1 MSAEDASLSA
11 WFMDRVPLRQ
21 QANLQQSAV
30 SYYTKGEALAW
41 LLDLEVRARTAGE
54 KTLDD
59 VMRLLWQRFWN
70 GVTTS
75 YYLQGHGY
83 ADDDVRQAFDD
94 VTRSDFSDFFRRYVA
109 GVEELPYGLTLG
121 RVGMR
126 LVSDAGSSE
135 YRIESDP
142 DATDDER
149 RLGAAWLE
157 GR

>member
-1 MSAEDASLSA
+1 MSAEAASLSA

-21 QANLQQSAV
+21 QANLHNSAI

-41 LLDLEVRARTAGE
+41 LLDLEVRARTGGE

-70 GVTTS
+70 GATTS

-83 ADDDVRQAFDD
+83 ADADVRQALND
-94 VTRSDFSDFFRRYVA
+94 VTQTDFGGFFQRYVE
-109 GVEELPYGLTLG
+109 GTDEMPYGWTLG
-121 RVGMR
+121 EVGLR
-126 LVSDAGSSE
+126 LVSDAGSAT
-135 YRIESDP
+135 YRIEPDP
-142 DATDDER
+142 DASDDAR
-149 RLGAAWLE
+149 RLGTAWLE